1 MNINKK
7 ALAAVVAG
15 SAIVAGIAVHID
27 NQRKQEEARKLEQ
40 ACVAYETE
48 ILEKRIRFARLQRQ
62 SGDLLKLM
70 DDGASF
76 KAYLPTVEANKLEAQ
91 ELFDKI
97 TALRPAYVA
106 LCGEG
111 RSIAWNR
118 ANYGTVEK
126 ILNE

>member
-15 SAIVAGIAVHID
+15 GAIVAGIAVHID

-40 ACVAYETE
+40 ACVAYENE
-48 ILEKRIRFARLQRQ
+48 ILEKSIRFARLQKQ
-62 SGDLLKLM
+62 SGDLLELM
-70 DDGASF
+70 DDGTSF
-76 KAYLPTVEANKLEAQ
+76 KAYYATVQANGLEAD
-91 ELFDKI
+91 ELNDKI
-97 TALRPAYVA
+97 KALRPAYKA
-106 LCGEG
+106 LCGEE